1 MSSRIRGK
9 PIRRRVAAIAAL
21 ATIVGA
27 AFAASAS
34 AQTAFWARGAVASS
48 EYGNAGTVCTD
59 FVDPTLPRVCRP
71 GVGVN
76 GAGGSDVSHAT
87 IVGGW
92 TASQATGPP
101 DTYPS
106 CGDIATA
113 WAPASSGTGPESI
126 TLSYAPIQATRVD
139 IYETNIGGFVTQ
151 VNVLRPD
158 GTQETVFTGPDTT
171 PCPGILSIPVS
182 GQVVG
187 VDIHTQVSG
196 WEEIDAGAVYGELVS
211 VPLPL

>member
-1 MSSRIRGK
+1 MSSAIRGT
-9 PIRRRVAAIAAL
+9 PMRRRVAAIAAL
-21 ATIVGA
+21 AVIIGA

-34 AQTAFWARGAVASS
+34 AQTAFWARAAVASS
-48 EYGNAGTVCTD
+48 EYGNAGSTCTD
-59 FVDPTLPRVCRP
+59 FVDPSLPRICRP

-76 GAGGSDVSHAT
+76 GAGGSDISHAT
-87 IVGGW
+87 IVGAW

-106 CGDIATA
+106 CGDIGTA
-113 WAPASSGTGPESI
+113 WAPASSGTDPEWI
-126 TLSYAPIQATRVD
+126 TLSYAPIDATRVD
-139 IYETNIGGFVTQ
+139 IYETNLGGFVTQ

-158 GTQETVFTGPDTT
+158 GTQDTVFTGPDTT

-187 VDIHTQVSG
+187 VDIHTQAPG
-196 WEEIDAGAVYGELVS
+196 WEEIDAAAVYGEIVS
-211 VPLPL
+211 APSP